1 MNQNAD
7 KNANGQH
14 WWAIRS
20 LGRQLKGKKPDDK
33 EEKKEE
39 KGEKEDKK
47 EELEVIILSNR
58 HPKVEQLGETEVCGF
73 SFSI

>member
-33 EEKKEE
+33 EEE
-39 KGEKEDKK
+39 KGEKEEK